1 MPNVFDN
8 TQIATQITEHI
19 TEVQDLLFHEEGILD
34 LVSDAPELAATNL
47 GVRVPLITD
56 DNPSMGMGDANGDAF
71 AIPGAPGLNSFNVRY
86 CWLNSGLTRTYASIL
101 NEKNS
106 SLSSQNKM
114 MLTNQVECFR
124 DLLSFY
130 VGRSDGKG
138 TLATASAAIAG
149 AVITCNGGTDTVGV
163 SRVKEGAY
171 VSIFDST
178 GTVRRTPLNDPYR
191 KVIAVDYTANT
202 ITLDA
207 AVAGVIA
214 GDIIVPQNTLASP
227 LAPKGLPFLI
237 SENFSGGFSYFGI
250 PGNKRFIQPSAHDF
264 GGTLTAAG
272 MHAAWSKH
280 ILRMR
285 ADKNKER
292 KNYVLIMS
300 ESGANQYYSTLNVA
314 PFTPQ
319 FNFGN
324 TGGRPKQDAGF
335 DSFEQTFFGIEMR
348 SYASVMDGRMYC
360 HRKGTIKATKWKS
373 LGDIISQFDNSEFAT
388 RYSSTGQRLTALER
402 HMDWGGDYFI
412 TQRNKQAV
420 WYNFGYDANITLK
433 AV

>member
-19 TEVQDLLFHEEGILD
+19 AQVEDLLFHEEGILD
-34 LVSDAPELAATNL
+34 LVADAPDLPATNL
-47 GVRVPLITD
+47 GVRVPLITE

-106 SLSSQNKM
+106 NLSSQNKM
-114 MLTNQVECFR
+114 MLTNQVEVFR
-124 DLLSFY
+124 DLLAFY
-130 VGRSDGKG
+130 LGRSDGKG
-138 TLATASAAIAG
+138 TLATVSANIAG
-149 AVITCNGGTDTVGV
+149 AVVTCNGVNDTVGV
-163 SRVKEGAY
+163 SRIKPGAY
-171 VSIFDST
+171 VTIFDST
-178 GTVRRTPLNDPYR
+178 GTVRRTATYE
-191 KVIAVDYTANT
+191 KVNSVDATNNQFTLAN
-202 ITLDA
+202 
-207 AVAGVIA
+207 AVAGVVA
-214 GDIIVPQNTLASP
+214 GDIVVPQNTLASP
-227 LAPKGLPFLI
+227 LGPKGFPFLI

-250 PGNKRFIQPSAHDF
+250 AGNNRFIQPSAHDF

-272 MHAAWSKH
+272 MQAAWRKH
-280 ILRMR
+280 MLRMR
-285 ADKNKER
+285 ADANKER

-300 ESGANQYYSTLNVA
+300 ESGASQYYSTLNVA
-314 PFTPQ
+314 PFVPQ
-319 FNFGN
+319 FVM
-324 TGGRPKQDAGF
+324 GGGKRPNQDAGF

-360 HRKGTIKATKWKS
+360 HRKGTIKHTKWKS
-373 LGDIISQFDNSEFAT
+373 LGDIISQFDNSEFSVRHNA
-388 RYSSTGQRLTALER
+388 SGQRLTALER

-433 AV
+433 AVQ